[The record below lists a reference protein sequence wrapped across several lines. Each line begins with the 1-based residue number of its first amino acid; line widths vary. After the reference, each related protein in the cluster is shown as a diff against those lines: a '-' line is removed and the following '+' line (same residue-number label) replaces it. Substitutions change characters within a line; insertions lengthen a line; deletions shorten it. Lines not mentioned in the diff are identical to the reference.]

1 MSKEIIHSLILIFAI
16 VLGFVY
22 PRTSLSQY
30 DLQISAGLF
39 VVLYSIKKYVI
50 KSGSSSRLLE
60 SVIFTLII
68 LGIINTTGG
77 LQSPFFFLIYF
88 LLFSLSLLL
97 EPVISITTT
106 LALIIF
112 FLLGLPPSQDF
123 KTVLPIISLGF
134 ITPFAMYMGQ
144 ETVKNER
151 LKEKNAKTQEDTFL
165 FMSLMIKNHLR
176 TIKEAVDNFMGD
188 QQLGIIKKSVSRMEK
203 LIEKYEKSS

>member
-1 MSKEIIHSLILIFAI
+1 MTREIIHSLILIFAI

-22 PRTSLSQY
+22 PHTWFSQY

-39 VVLYSIKKYVI
+39 IVLYVIKKYVV
-50 KSGSSSRLLE
+50 KNGSSSRLLE
-60 SVIFTLII
+60 SVVFTLII

-112 FLLGLPPSQDF
+112 FLLGLPPNQDF
-123 KTVLPIISLGF
+123 KALLPIISLGF
-134 ITPFAMYMGQ
+134 LTPFAMYMGQ
-144 ETVKNER
+144 ETMKIRQLAKKNE
-151 LKEKNAKTQEDTFL
+151 KMEQDTLL
-165 FMSLMIKNHLR
+165 FMSLMIKNHLK
-176 TIKEAVDNFMGD
+176 TIKEAIDNFMGD
-188 QQLGIIKKSVSRMEK
+188 HELGIIRKSVSRMEK
-203 LIEKYEKSS
+203 LIEKYEKSQ

>member
-1 MSKEIIHSLILIFAI
+1 MTKEIIHSLILIFAI

-39 VVLYSIKKYVI
+39 IVLYVIKKYVV
-50 KSGSSSRLLE
+50 KNGSSSRLLE
-60 SVIFTLII
+60 SVVFTLII

-77 LQSPFFFLIYF
+77 LTSPFFFLIYF

-97 EPVISITTT
+97 EPVISIITT

-112 FLLGLPPSQDF
+112 FLLGLPPNQDF
-123 KTVLPIISLGF
+123 KTLLPIISLGF

-144 ETVKNER
+144 ETVRIRQLAKKNEK
-151 LKEKNAKTQEDTFL
+151 LEGDTFL
-165 FMSLMIKNHLR
+165 FMSLMIKNHLK

-188 QQLGIIKKSVSRMEK
+188 HELGIIKKSVSRLEK
-203 LIEKYEKSS
+203 LIEKYEKSN